1 MDRGS
6 TAESA
11 PALNV
16 LRDAHAAFREQRYE
30 RAEEL
35 YSSYIE
41 YCACVS
47 SHDLATAFNNRG
59 QIKYLRVD
67 FYEAMED
74 YTSAIEAWP
83 EFEVPYYNRGLILY
97 RLADF
102 PHLFEWRHFDN
113 IGPSTKL
120 YEKKNDLFC
129 FAAHATSKLPSG
141 FIYRKCG
148 GLVSTKMAIMFSLST
163 SCFPGYPGRER
174 LLPIS

>member
-97 RLADF
+97 RLGFFDEAMKDF
-102 PHLFEWRHFDN
+102 NKVLELNPKFED
-113 IGPSTKL
+113 
-120 YEKKNDLFC
+120 
-129 FAAHATSKLPSG
+129 A
-141 FIYRKCG
+141 
-148 GLVSTKMAIMFSLST
+148 SLSLKQT
-163 SCFPGYPGRER
+163 ILDKEEKLKRNY
-174 LLPIS
+174 

>member
-1 MDRGS
+1 MDRDS

-41 YCACVS
+41 YCVCAS

-97 RLADF
+97 RLGFFDEAMKDF
-102 PHLFEWRHFDN
+102 NKVLELNPKFED
-113 IGPSTKL
+113 
-120 YEKKNDLFC
+120 
-129 FAAHATSKLPSG
+129 A
-141 FIYRKCG
+141 
-148 GLVSTKMAIMFSLST
+148 SLSLKQT
-163 SCFPGYPGRER
+163 ILDKEEKLKRNY
-174 LLPIS
+174 